1 MNFSSGRIW
10 PYTIAFLIT
19 MVFGFCVATVIVT
32 GTADIQESDLYM
44 DSYHKV
50 DGDINNI
57 IESEIA
63 FNKKYSIEFLS
74 DSLSV
79 HDTKLKFIVR
89 DSNSNL
95 VDTAKF
101 KVVMNRPVG
110 NTRIDL
116 DQPVISNGVYKFN
129 SIKLSNEGQW
139 NILVNVKIGD
149 LARFY
154 NLKADTRTQEIFN
167 KFDKIKVGTRIK
179 KIVS

>member
-19 MVFGFCVATVIVT
+19 LVFGFCVATVIVT

-50 DGDINNI
+50 DYDINNI

-74 DSLSV
+74 DSLTADNV
-79 HDTKLKFIVR
+79 KLKFLVR
-89 DSNSNL
+89 DSNSNT
-95 VDTAKF
+95 VETAKF

-110 NTRIDL
+110 DIKIDL
-116 DQPVISNGVYKFN
+116 DEPVVSDGVYRFS
-129 SIKLSNEGQW
+129 SIKLPKEGQW
-139 NILVNVKIGD
+139 NILVKVEIGD
-149 LARFY
+149 LERFY
-154 NLKADTRTQEIFN
+154 NLKADTTTQEIFT
-167 KFDKIKVGTRIK
+167 KFDKIKVGSRIK
-179 KIVS
+179 KIQN